1 MTIIAIGSLADNIA
15 AKYQSAYHDT
25 TYALAAGVYKYGI
38 LHSAAANK
46 IFLELNDTLDFDI
59 PKDMVSVTYGPVM
72 ILANLK
78 LQPERD
84 MVCKLATHLHEH
96 DIPFNVIAFLPFD
109 FEGKSRKADAKL
121 ALQNIS
127 LYARL
132 TVAYDHQILKEKKG
146 SQLIGETLDF
156 MEMSAFYAM
165 RTIQL
170 YVDQYPTS
178 NRGTLGKTGFAIS
191 NTMIGALSEAL
202 NDPFFESTLIEKDS
216 KTLVV
221 HIISSKAVEYSDT
234 EILTY
239 LSPYTSKT
247 HISRSIEPSL
257 QSEFAVSILSL

>member
-15 AKYQSAYHDT
+15 AKYLSAYPDT

-38 LHSAAANK
+38 LHSASANK
-46 IFLELNDTLDFDI
+46 IFLELNDTVDFDI
-59 PKDMVSVTYGPVM
+59 PKDIVSVSNSTVI

-84 MVCKLATHLHEH
+84 MAFKLATHLHEH

-127 LYARL
+127 QYARL

-146 SQLIGETLDF
+146 SQLIGEALDF

-170 YVDQYPTS
+170 YNDQYPS
-178 NRGTLGKTGFAIS
+178 PNRGTLSNTRFAIAF
-191 NTMIGALSEAL
+191 TMMGALNEAL
-202 NDPFFESTLIEKDS
+202 KDPFFESIAIAKDA

-247 HISRSIEPSL
+247 HIIRSMEPSL
-257 QSEFAVSILSL
+257 QSEFALFILSF